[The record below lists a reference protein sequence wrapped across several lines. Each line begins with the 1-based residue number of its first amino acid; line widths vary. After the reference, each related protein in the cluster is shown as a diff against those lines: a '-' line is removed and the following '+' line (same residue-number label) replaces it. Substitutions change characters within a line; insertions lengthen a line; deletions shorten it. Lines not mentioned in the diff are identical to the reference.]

1 MTTEACLT
9 AGLGWHGEAGMRV
22 KGHASRLFA
31 MVFALTCLIAALA
44 GAAEP
49 AADDVAAQQA
59 VAVLQKIQAAAR
71 TLDYAGVYT
80 YQQGQAMMSSR
91 IVHMVDGTG
100 ERERIELL
108 DGEPREY
115 VRYNDESHCLI
126 PSKKVVLVE
135 DRRGDRFPGLL
146 LGDSS
151 NLSTFYQI
159 HTSGSHYRVAGR
171 ECQFIELVPRDNARY
186 GYRLCADTETHLLL
200 KVQVMGSH
208 GMIDQTAFN
217 TLSLGEHVSPE
228 GLETGLKTDGWKVV
242 QSAMT
247 PVDLSKKGWRIPYPP
262 GYQPV
267 MQAVRTMKHG
277 RQVSQLVLADGLA
290 AVSIFIEPLGPEKG
304 LRNANEVASTGAM
317 NIFSTRVGDHW
328 LTALG
333 EVPAQT
339 LRELAE
345 RTEYVPP
352 APTLNN

>member
-1 MTTEACLT
+1 MTTGACLT
-9 AGLGWHGEAGMRV
+9 SGVVWHGESGMQV

-31 MVFALTCLIAALA
+31 VACALACLIAAPA
-44 GAAEP
+44 SAAEP
-49 AADDVAAQQA
+49 SGDEVAAQQA
-59 VAVLQKIQAAAR
+59 VAVLQKIQTAAR

-80 YQQGQAMMSSR
+80 YQQGQTMVSSR

-115 VRYNDESHCLI
+115 VRHNDESHCLI
-126 PSKKVVLVE
+126 PSKKVVLIE

-151 NLSTFYQI
+151 NLSKFYQI
-159 HTSGSHYRVAGR
+159 RTGDSLYRVAGR
-171 ECQFIELVPRDNARY
+171 ECQFIELVPRDEARY
-186 GYRLCADTETHLLL
+186 GYRLCADTQTHLLL
-200 KVQVMGSH
+200 KAQVVGSH
-208 GMIDQTAFN
+208 GMIDQIAFN

-228 GLETGLKTDGWKVV
+228 GLETGLQTDGWKVV

-247 PVDLSKKGWRIPYPP
+247 PIDLSKQGWRIPYPP

-290 AVSIFIEPLGPEKG
+290 AVSIFIEPLTSGKGPH
-304 LRNANEVASTGAM
+304 NANEVASTGAM

-339 LRELAE
+339 LRELVE

-352 APTLNN
+352 TQTLNN

>member
-1 MTTEACLT
+1 MTTGACLT
-9 AGLGWHGEAGMRV
+9 SGYGWHGDAGMKVAR
-22 KGHASRLFA
+22 HASRMLA
-31 MVFALTCLIAALA
+31 IACTLA
-44 GAAEP
+44 WVIATPASAAAPSSDE
-49 AADDVAAQQA
+49 VAAQQA
-59 VAVLQKIQAAAR
+59 VAILQQIQTAAR
-71 TLDYAGVYT
+71 TLDYSGVYT
-80 YQQGQAMMSSR
+80 YQQGQAMVSSR

-115 VRYNDESHCLI
+115 IRHNDESRCLM
-126 PSKKVVLVE
+126 PSKKVVLIE

-151 NLSTFYQI
+151 NLPKFYQI
-159 HTSGSHYRVAGR
+159 RTGGSHYRVAGR
-171 ECQFIELVPRDNARY
+171 ECQFIELVPRDDARY

-200 KVQVMGSH
+200 KAQVVGSH
-208 GMIDQTAFN
+208 GMIDQIAFN
-217 TLSLGEHVSPE
+217 ALSLGKQVSPE
-228 GLETGLKTDGWKVV
+228 GLESSLKTDGWKVV

-247 PVDLSKKGWRIPYPP
+247 PIDLSKKGWRIPYPP

-267 MQAVRTMKHG
+267 VQAVRTMKHG

-290 AVSIFIEPLGPEKG
+290 AVSIFIEPMGAEKG
-304 LRNANEVASTGAM
+304 PRNGNEVASTGAM

-339 LRELAE
+339 LRELVE

-352 APTLNN
+352 TQTLNN